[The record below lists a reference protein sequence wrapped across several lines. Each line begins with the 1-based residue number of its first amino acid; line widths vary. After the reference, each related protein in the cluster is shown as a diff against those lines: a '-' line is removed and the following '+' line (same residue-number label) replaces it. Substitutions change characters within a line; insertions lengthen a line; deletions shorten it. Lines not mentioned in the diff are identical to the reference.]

1 MVEFTP
7 RNQGREAGAH
17 QSCAGNQPG
26 AICTCWKL
34 LTNTPR
40 PLSAEYIWK
49 SFCKF
54 YLSLQIVFPVL
65 FVPVLGMGKGSSER
79 GSHPGGFPRAK
90 GGSRDWAQTTPASQG
105 SVQITAEHWSSKSP
119 VVVNSLPVIN
129 SSFWPFQP
137 FLHLLMA
144 LGLSGWER
152 AEVTGTG
159 KNLLWEKCGWNP
171 NKAISPGHNK
181 LPIPEV
187 TEQIF
192 PSFCFKVVWTKT
204 PLFGIHRCC
213 TSLEMG
219 LADILMNGCRNCSVP
234 G

>member
-7 RNQGREAGAH
+7 RNQGREARAR

-40 PLSAEYIWK
+40 PLSAEYSCK
-49 SFCKF
+49 SVCKF
-54 YLSLQIVFPVL
+54 DLSLQIVLPVV
-65 FVPVLGMGKGSSER
+65 FMPVLGMGKGR
-79 GSHPGGFPRAK
+79 LTPRWIPQRQQGLGSNNSCK
-90 GGSRDWAQTTPASQG
+90 L
-105 SVQITAEHWSSKSP
+105 QITAEHWSSKSP

-129 SSFWPFQP
+129 SSFLAIP
-137 FLHLLMA
+137 A
-144 LGLSGWER
+144 LPAPSHGAGMTRLW

-159 KNLLWEKCGWNP
+159 KMLLWKKCGWNP

-181 LPIPEV
+181 LPIAEV
-187 TEQIF
+187 REQIF

-219 LADILMNGCRNCSVP
+219 LADILINGCRNCSVP